1 MLHSIYRYLRC
12 FSILLAIVL
21 VCASLAGFHDAVVF
35 LVEVRRVVRYAK
47 LAMRCIGLAI
57 DARPLYKP

>member
-1 MLHSIYRYLRC
+1 MLNSVYRYLRC
-12 FSILLAIVL
+12 FSILLAVVL

-35 LVEVRRVVRYAK
+35 LVEIRRVVRYTR

-57 DARPLYKP
+57 DASPLYKP